1 MAKELCNT
9 KYSSKLLGD
18 AEWSTLRAIA
28 ERHDHDLSPAAAAA
42 RLRYVGGVQQRTRR
56 AALMPS
62 FVLLFTGA
70 IVVSH
75 GVLATV
81 WPHAAIVSIAWIA
94 ALFLVRPVLLWL
106 RNRIAERRG
115 LHGSPRLR
123 LACAGAALVVMGLAI
138 AFGANPLLSAIA
150 AATAVAAYLGGMT
163 AIALAAVAAGILG
176 DVIIARGVQPS
187 IAELFIGAG
196 IFAVGLVCLLQERAR
211 A

>member
-1 MAKELCNT
+1 MAPR
-9 KYSSKLLGD
+9 SD
-18 AEWSTLRAIA
+18 Q
-28 ERHDHDLSPAAAAA
+28 DMSPAAAAS
-42 RLRYVGGVQQRTRR
+42 RLRYVDGVQRRTRR

-62 FVLLFTGA
+62 FVLLALGA
-70 IVVSH
+70 VVVSH

-81 WPHAAIVSIAWIA
+81 WPHAAIVSIAWVAAVIA
-94 ALFLVRPVLLWL
+94 VRPGLLWL

-123 LACAGAALVVMGLAI
+123 LACAASALVVMGIAI

-163 AIALAAVAAGILG
+163 SIAFAAVAAGVIG
-176 DVIIARGVQPS
+176 DVIVARGVRPS
-187 IAELFIGAG
+187 VAELV
-196 IFAVGLVCLLQERAR
+196 VGLCIVAAGVFSLLQERSR